1 MTEEPRGTGRFT
13 LRKGPRWFLP
23 DSPDVIGQLQTQA
36 ELTAKG
42 MRAFAAWA
50 AGDAGRADDVR
61 RAEHECDE
69 ARRSLVDAVSEAF
82 TTPLEPEDL
91 FQLSRDLD
99 RVINGAKDAVRES
112 EAMVFPPDQAVAQM
126 AALLAEGVEHLQ
138 EAFAAM
144 GRRGPKFATS
154 ATAHADAAVKSQ
166 RNLERIY
173 RQATG
178 DLIRV
183 ADVRFVVA
191 SRELYRRISTISDD
205 IVSVADRIWYS
216 QVKES

>member
-1 MTEEPRGTGRFT
+1 M
-13 LRKGPRWFLP
+13 
-23 DSPDVIGQLQTQA
+23 IGQLRTQA
-36 ELTAKG
+36 DLTAKG

-50 AGDAGRADDVR
+50 GGHPGRADDVR
-61 RAEHECDE
+61 RAEHECDQ

-112 EAMVFPPDQAVAQM
+112 EAMAFPPDQAVAQM
-126 AALLAEGVEHLQ
+126 AVLLAEGVEHLQ

-144 GRRGPKFATS
+144 GRRGLNVTAS

-191 SRELYRRISTISDD
+191 SRELYRRVSNISDD